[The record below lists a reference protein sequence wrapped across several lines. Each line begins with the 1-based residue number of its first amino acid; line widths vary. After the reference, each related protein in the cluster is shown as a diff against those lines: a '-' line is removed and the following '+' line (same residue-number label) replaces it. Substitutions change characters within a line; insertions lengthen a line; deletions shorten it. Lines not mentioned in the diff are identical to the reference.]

1 MATIPI
7 KSKVNLEVNA
17 ILEGVAQLDNETLEK
32 FAKAVN
38 DLLIKRKVPVLDKK
52 ETILLKKINEGVET
66 EILAKFESLQDVLK
80 NGKATSNQKKEFE
93 SLVDLIEKKEA
104 ERLENMLELAKLWKL
119 TMPQLRKRL
128 GINPSLPNVQ

>member
-17 ILEGVAQLDNETLEK
+17 ILEGVAQLDNDTLEK

-38 DLLIKRKVPVLDKK
+38 DLLIKRKAPVLDKK
-52 ETILLKKINEGVET
+52 ETILLKKINKGISA
-66 EILAKFESLQDVLK
+66 EILAQFEALQDVLK
-80 NGKATSNQKKEFE
+80 NGKATSTQKKEFKL
-93 SLVDLIEKKEA
+93 LVDLIEKKEA
-104 ERLENMLELAKLWKL
+104 ERLKNMLQLAKLWKL

-128 GINPSLPNVQ
+128 GINPTVSDV